1 MQNKSFAVIGHPIGH
16 TMSPFIH
23 TRLLALAGVAGSYGV
38 RDIPPEKLA
47 AARGKLAGLDGFN
60 VTIPHKQAIRALL
73 DAVEGDAAAF
83 GSVNTVAVENGRMTG
98 YTTDGVGFTKA
109 LAAAGVPLAGRVL
122 LLGSGGVAHVF
133 ANEILRAPG
142 TELTLMIRRHA
153 EERYDEPGIGQ
164 AESEARIARLH
175 ARQQCFVETL
185 HRGDRT
191 VEVCDEAEL
200 EARCRNGARFDLLVN
215 GTSAGMYPNVA
226 GCPVSQA
233 VVAQC
238 AAVFDAVYNPGVT
251 MLLKYAR
258 ALGRPAV
265 GGMGML
271 VWQAAASEEIWLHTQ
286 FDPASVAPIVE
297 AAEMNM
303 RLRFG
308 NVVLC
313 GFMGCGKSTT
323 GALLAKN
330 LGRTFVDMD
339 RYIEQQEG
347 CTVQQIFAQKGE
359 AYFRACERRACEAL
373 SRRTGLVIAAGG
385 GTLIDPQN
393 AALLR
398 ETGVVVL
405 LDTPYALLEERLAR
419 DHTRPLLERPDREEA
434 MHRLY
439 EMRMPLYRQAADLTI
454 CAGNGDAPALEL
466 AQKLEGAAK

>member
-1 MQNKSFAVIGHPIGH
+1 MQNKSFAVIGHPIRH

-23 TRLLALAGVAGSYGV
+23 TRLLALAGVPGSYGV
-38 RDIPPEKLA
+38 RDIPPEKLTVARA
-47 AARGKLAGLDGFN
+47 ALAGLDGFN
-60 VTIPHKQAIRALL
+60 VTIPHKQAIRSLL

-142 TELTLMIRRHA
+142 TELSVMIRRHDG
-153 EERYDEPGIGQ
+153 ERYDEPGIDQ
-164 AESEARIARLH
+164 AEREARMERLH
-175 ARQQCFVETL
+175 ARQQRFVETL
-185 HRGDRT
+185 RRGGRA
-191 VEVCDEAEL
+191 VAVYDEAQL
-200 EARCRNGARFDLLVN
+200 EERCRAGMHFDLLVN
-215 GTSAGMYPNVA
+215 GTSAGMYPHMANS
-226 GCPVSQA
+226 PVSQA

-238 AAVFDAVYNPGVT
+238 GAVFDAVYNPGVT

-286 FDPASVAPIVE
+286 FDPAAVAPIVE
-297 AAEMNM
+297 AAETSM
-303 RLRFG
+303 RLHFG

-323 GALLAKN
+323 GALLAKK
-330 LGRTFVDMD
+330 LDRTFVDMD
-339 RYIEQQEG
+339 HYIEQQEG
-347 CTVQQIFAQKGE
+347 CTVRQIFAQKGE
-359 AYFRACERRACEAL
+359 TYFRACERRACETL

-398 ETGVVVL
+398 ETGVVAL
-405 LDTPYALLEERLAR
+405 LDTPYALLEKRLAK
-419 DHTRPLLERPDREEA
+419 DHTRPLLERPDREKT
-434 MHRLY
+434 MRRLY
-439 EMRMPLYRQAADLTI
+439 ETRMPLYRRAADLAI
-454 CAGNGDAPALEL
+454 RAGDGDAPAQAL
-466 AQKLEGAAK
+466 AQQLADAAK